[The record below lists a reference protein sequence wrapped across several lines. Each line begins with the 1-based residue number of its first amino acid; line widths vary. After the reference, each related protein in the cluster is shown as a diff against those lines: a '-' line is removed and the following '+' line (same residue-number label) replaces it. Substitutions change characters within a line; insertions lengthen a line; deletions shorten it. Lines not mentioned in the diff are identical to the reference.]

1 MKNLGQMMKQ
11 AQQLQTKMQE
21 MQQELEEMT
30 ATGTAGG
37 GMVEVTLSGKGDLK
51 KVKLSPE
58 LWSESDAEMTEDL
71 IVAAHNDAKAR
82 IETVKAEKMSELTS
96 GLPLPPGM
104 QLPF

>member
-11 AQQLQTKMQE
+11 AQQLQTRMQE

-37 GMVEVTLSGKGDLK
+37 GMVEVTLSGKGELK
-51 KVKLSPE
+51 GIRISPD

-71 IVAAHNDAKAR
+71 IVAAHNDARAKV
-82 IETVKAEKMSELTS
+82 ETTKAEKMAELTD